1 MKRDGRLKCAK
12 CGERVLK
19 TCFTLSNRLCDACM
33 VNKERYLKMTKEGR
47 DARRALHPFYQQT
60 FLRRNLEPKTLKRV
74 EEGRRPLIEKSDA
87 DEVIRQAEKEGVS
100 YGKMRS
106 ILTAKKE
113 KPPIKLWKVL
123 VKHEDTFLEFVEV
136 WARDSIE
143 AEIEARAWT
152 NKRHGD
158 VLRATAVGEVG

>member
-1 MKRDGRLKCAK
+1 MKRDGR
-12 CGERVLK
+12 
-19 TCFTLSNRLCDACM
+19 
-33 VNKERYLKMTKEGR
+33 
-47 DARRALHPFYQQT
+47 
-60 FLRRNLEPKTLKRV
+60 PKRKASAT
-74 EEGRRPLIEKSDA
+74 A
-87 DEVIRQAEKEGVS
+87 
-100 YGKMRS
+100 KMRS

-158 VLRATAVGEVG
+158 VLRVTAVGEVG